1 MKISNFQLKDHRLIN
16 VEYNLNRNFSN
27 PKGTISLDISSEIVV
42 NRISKNEAT
51 VQFTLFVFKDQ
62 KMEEVPF
69 KIKTVHEGNFIWDD
83 SYEEDFTQKLLHYN
97 APAILL
103 SYDRSIISQMTA
115 YSGLPPLLIP
125 LIDFTAS
132 KTSPEGDPVNKQN
145 D

>member
-16 VEYNLNRNFSN
+16 IKYDLNPTFIN
-27 PKGTISLDISSEIVV
+27 PKGTISLDILSEVTV
-42 NRISKNEAT
+42 TRNSKNEAT

-62 KMEEVPF
+62 NMEDVPF
-69 KIKTVHEGNFIWDD
+69 KIKTVHEGNFKWDD
-83 SYEEDFTQKLLHYN
+83 SYEEDLIQNLLHYN

-115 YSGLPPLLIP
+115 YSGLPPLLLP

-132 KTSPEGDPVNKQN
+132 ETSPEGTPVNKQK